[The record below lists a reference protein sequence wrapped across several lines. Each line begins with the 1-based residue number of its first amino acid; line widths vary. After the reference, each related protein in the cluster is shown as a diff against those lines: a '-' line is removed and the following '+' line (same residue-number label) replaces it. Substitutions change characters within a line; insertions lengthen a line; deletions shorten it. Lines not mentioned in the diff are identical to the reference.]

1 MHTILDGFRNN
12 PFIFTESPFIL
23 NKSLLN
29 FMKFSWCLMFFWCA
43 LQKKNLS
50 RNIFQIY
57 NSKTNLMPVHTFILL
72 KHLSP
77 DWGTLET
84 ATTCYPNRGTSQVHG
99 NLKTPIRRLLSPN
112 YRRQS
117 PYRGDFPV
125 LSLNLCQC
133 LCVPGALVSPAHIH
147 PSVFW

>member
-1 MHTILDGFRNN
+1 MMLYV
-12 PFIFTESPFIL
+12 
-23 NKSLLN
+23 
-29 FMKFSWCLMFFWCA
+29 FWCA

-57 NSKTNLMPVHTFILL
+57 NSKTNFMPVHTFILL

-84 ATTCYPNRGTSQVHG
+84 AATCYPNRGTSQVHG

-147 PSVFW
+147 PSVF